1 MTNTP
6 TRSETMVERVALA
19 IAQGLGDDFDHAFT
33 GKAEWIS
40 ERGEKGGRFRDCNE
54 PMQPD
59 YLDSAR
65 AAIEAMREPDFLMKM
80 AGASAITVEIMEAKA
95 NYDGA
100 CDAWQAMITA
110 ALGEGK

>member
-6 TRSETMVERVALA
+6 TRPETMVERVAGA
-19 IAQGLGDDFDHAFT
+19 IEMLSLEYALRRLEGMEDSDPGQGIWEEF
-33 GKAEWIS
+33 
-40 ERGEKGGRFRDCNE
+40 
-54 PMQPD
+54 
-59 YLDSAR
+59 AR

>member
-6 TRSETMVERVALA
+6 TRPETMVERVARAMSDSLY
-19 IAQGLGDDFDHAFT
+19 GDTHT
-33 GKAEWIS
+33 GGWDSMTGDVDLDENFKN
-40 ERGEKGGRFRDCNE
+40 RFRK
-54 PMQPD
+54 M
-59 YLDSAR
+59 AR
-65 AAIEAMREPDFLMKM
+65 AALEAMREPDFLMKM

-100 CDAWQAMITA
+100 CDAWQAMIKA

>member
-6 TRSETMVERVALA
+6 TRPETMVERVARA
-19 IAQGLGDDFDHAFT
+19 IHEASHKELGFSWAKEMRMAQ
-33 GKAEWIS
+33 
-40 ERGEKGGRFRDCNE
+40 
-54 PMQPD
+54 
-59 YLDSAR
+59 AR

-110 ALGEGK
+110 ALGDG

>member
-6 TRSETMVERVALA
+6 TRPEEMVERVARA
-19 IAQGLGDDFDHAFT
+19 IHDASHKELGFSWAKEMRMAQ
-33 GKAEWIS
+33 
-40 ERGEKGGRFRDCNE
+40 
-54 PMQPD
+54 
-59 YLDSAR
+59 AR

-110 ALGEGK
+110 ALGDG

>member
-1 MTNTP
+1 
-6 TRSETMVERVALA
+6 MVERVARA
-19 IAQGLGDDFDHAFT
+19 IHDASHKELGFSWAKEMRMAQ
-33 GKAEWIS
+33 
-40 ERGEKGGRFRDCNE
+40 
-54 PMQPD
+54 
-59 YLDSAR
+59 AR

-110 ALGEGK
+110 ALGDG